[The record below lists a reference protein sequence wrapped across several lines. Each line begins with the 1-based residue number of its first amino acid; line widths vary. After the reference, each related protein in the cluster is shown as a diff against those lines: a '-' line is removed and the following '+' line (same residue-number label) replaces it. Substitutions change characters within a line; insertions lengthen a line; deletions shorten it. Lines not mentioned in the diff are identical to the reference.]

1 LDVPFLTPSLL
12 TRSLRHV
19 MSSLMLQ
26 SNSLA
31 DTAAL
36 GAALADA
43 LPDGSVVA
51 LSGTLGAGKT
61 QLVQAVAAA
70 TGIDPRDVTS
80 PTFVLVNEYRGRRP
94 IYHFDAYR
102 IKDDDEFLQLG
113 PEEYYESRGL
123 TLIEWAERVESCL
136 PAQRLEVRITVLS
149 DTARQFD
156 LKAVGASYEAVIRRL
171 SKATMTQVETTA

>member
-1 LDVPFLTPSLL
+1 MAHFAF
-12 TRSLRHV
+12 RSDG
-19 MSSLMLQ
+19 
-26 SNSLA
+26 LA
-31 DTAAL
+31 DTGAL

-70 TGIDPRDVTS
+70 TGVNPRDVTS
-80 PTFVLVNEYRGRRP
+80 PTFVLINEYHGRRA

-113 PEEYYESRGL
+113 PEEYFDGQGL
-123 TLIEWAERVESCL
+123 TFVEWAERVADCL
-136 PAQRLEVRITVLS
+136 PTERLEIQIAVLS
-149 DTARQFD
+149 DTARRFD
-156 LKAVGASYEAVIRRL
+156 VTAVGVGYESVVRRL
-171 SKATMTQVETTA
+171 SEQIRAARD